1 MKKRFKFL
9 GYGLYAVLVTVAL
22 LYYRFPSDAIKQH
35 LIQVVGRMEPGVIL
49 SARSLH
55 PSFPPG
61 LQLLEPVFSLKE
73 RPETAV
79 FKAEH
84 LLVSPGI
91 GSLFWGRV
99 AWFFDAD
106 AYGGIISGRIQ
117 LGKRGEM
124 ADLSVS
130 LKDVR
135 IHEYGFPPDL
145 GIGDLTGNL
154 KGDVTYSGLMDRPI
168 TGVGNGDI
176 LISEGKIDLFH
187 PFLGL
192 ETIPFG
198 KLRAQLTLKKGIVNL
213 ISISLD
219 GKGFQGTLS
228 GTIHL
233 NRMIARSRLNLKGT
247 IEPFAAYLGT
257 LKGGPALLSLFQG
270 GRNDLKR
277 SFVIQGT
284 FMSPKFRFT

>member
-1 MKKRFKFL
+1 MKKSFKFL
-9 GYGLYAVLVTVAL
+9 GYGLYAFVVTVAL
-22 LYYRFPSDAIKQH
+22 LYYRFPSDAVKQH
-35 LIQVVGRMEPGVIL
+35 LIQVVARMEPGVIL
-49 SARSLH
+49 SARSLN

-61 LQLLEPVFSLKE
+61 LQLVGAVFSLKE

-84 LLVSPGI
+84 LLVTPGI
-91 GSLFWGRV
+91 GSLFGGRV

-106 AYGGIISGRIQ
+106 AYGGSIRGHIQ
-117 LGKRGEM
+117 LGKRDEM
-124 ADLSVS
+124 SGLSVS
-130 LKDVR
+130 LNDLR
-135 IHEYGFPPDL
+135 IHEYGVPPDL

-154 KGDVTYSGLMDRPI
+154 KGDVTYCGLMDRPI
-168 TGVGNGDI
+168 MGDGNGDI
-176 LISEGKIDLFH
+176 LISEGKIDLFQ

-198 KLRAQLTLKKGIVNL
+198 KLHAKLTLKKGIVNL
-213 ISISLD
+213 TSISLD

-270 GRNDLKR
+270 GRNGLKR

>member
-22 LYYRFPSDAIKQH
+22 LYYRFPSDAVKQH
-35 LIQVVGRMEPGVIL
+35 LIQMVGRMEPGVIL
-49 SARSLH
+49 SARSLN

-91 GSLFWGRV
+91 GSLFRGRV

-106 AYGGIISGRIQ
+106 AYGGIIKGRIQ
-117 LGKRGEM
+117 PGKNGEITG
-124 ADLSVS
+124 LSVS
-130 LKDVR
+130 FKDVR
-135 IHEYGFPPDL
+135 IHEHGFLPDF
-145 GIGDLTGNL
+145 GIGNLTGGL
-154 KGDVTYSGLMDRPI
+154 SGDVSYGGPMDRPI
-168 TGVGNGDI
+168 MGTGNGDI
-176 LISEGKIDLFH
+176 FISEGQMVLLNPI
-187 PFLGL
+187 LGL
-192 ETIPFG
+192 KTITFS
-198 KLRAQLTLKKGIVNL
+198 KLRTQWTLKKRIVNL
-213 ISISLD
+213 ASVSID
-219 GKGFQGTLS
+219 GKGFQGSLS
-228 GTIHL
+228 GTISL
-233 NRMIARSRLNLKGT
+233 NQMPAYSRLNLRGT
-247 IEPFAAYLGT
+247 IEPFAAYLRT

-270 GRNDLKR
+270 GGRGLKR

-284 FMSPKFRFT
+284 FMSPIFRFT